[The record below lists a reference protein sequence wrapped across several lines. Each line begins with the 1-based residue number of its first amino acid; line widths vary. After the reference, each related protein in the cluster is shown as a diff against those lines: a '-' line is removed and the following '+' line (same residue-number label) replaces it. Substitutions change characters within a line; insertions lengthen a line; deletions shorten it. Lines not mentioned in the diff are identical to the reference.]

1 MRDKGDE
8 SLEAALRVAAQKY
21 GGRIQITGSDAFRE
35 RAARMASRQ
44 SIAVDNTDLRGVVA
58 DERRRMVERWADPQA
73 PQPPLQPNDR
83 GLARPRSRGP
93 ER

>member
-1 MRDKGDE
+1 MRDKSDE
-8 SLEAALRVAAQKY
+8 SLETALRVWAQKY

-44 SIAVDNTDLRGVVA
+44 SIAVDNTDLQGIVA
-58 DERRRMVERWADPQA
+58 EERRRMVERWTEPRRPHDSQR
-73 PQPPLQPNDR
+73 PNDR
-83 GLARPRSRGP
+83 SLARSRDP